1 LKNNYFSSQKLPKLQ
16 STSFWS
22 QGILGVKVE
31 KKFFAMIK
39 GYISVLGAKKTFFQS
54 GYGSSNFKFLFLGGL
69 GIYPQNLISTRRME
83 S

>member
-1 LKNNYFSSQKLPKLQ
+1 
-16 STSFWS
+16 
-22 QGILGVKVE
+22 
-31 KKFFAMIK
+31 MIK